1 MERFQSVT
9 VLGSSAASNFKG
21 INQEDCWPNLLKNEL
36 STTVDFRFKVVSG
49 LTFVRSIP
57 ELSKMPNTDLLLL
70 HFGTAIGWPVS
81 IVKKGSLYGINFTSE
96 FGFHQPAFKSTTARN
111 RFKSFWKARFRN
123 LIKYLLFCLG
133 LYKPRVNRKEINDQI
148 RAVVEVAKSKSQKIV
163 WIQHQALTHRNIFL
177 ERQSYKRY
185 YREILESLIPHASSE
200 LLIIELP
207 NSFLVQENYLLDS
220 IHLSAKGHHNLY
232 KIVRGVLG
240 VG

>member
-1 MERFQSVT
+1 
-9 VLGSSAASNFKG
+9 
-21 INQEDCWPNLLKNEL
+21 
-36 STTVDFRFKVVSG
+36 
-49 LTFVRSIP
+49 
-57 ELSKMPNTDLLLL
+57 MPNTDLLLL

-81 IVKKGSLYGINFTSE
+81 IVKKGTLYGINFTSE
-96 FGFHQPAFKSTTARN
+96 FGFHQPAFKSTTAR
-111 RFKSFWKARFRN
+111 RRLKSFWKARFRN
-123 LIKYLLFCLG
+123 LIKYLLFFLG

-163 WIQHQALTHRNIFL
+163 WIQHKALTHRNIFL

-185 YREILESLIPHASSE
+185 YREIQESLIPYASSE

-232 KIVRGVLG
+232 KIVLDVLG
-240 VG
+240 GG